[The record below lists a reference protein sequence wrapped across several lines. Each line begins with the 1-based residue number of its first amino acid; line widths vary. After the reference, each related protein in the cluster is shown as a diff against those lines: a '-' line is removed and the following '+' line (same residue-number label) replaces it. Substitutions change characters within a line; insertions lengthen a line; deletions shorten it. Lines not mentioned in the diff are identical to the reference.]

1 MYRAAYRGEE
11 MIQELVEQIE
21 NTIKDVMNS
30 GLHTSMPAKI
40 VSIDEKK
47 GLVDLQ
53 PLGSYYVNGVELE
66 YPIVPAVP
74 LVLNA
79 GKECAC
85 VSPIKKGDTVMM
97 TCAEQSVSSWLTDTS
112 NDQMD
117 ERFEL
122 QNAMAVPGLQKGAVE
137 AQREA
142 NKDDAI
148 VVKNSNAK
156 VKIWKDK
163 IEVTSGCKIVI
174 EEDSV
179 TIRGNLHVNGDI
191 TCTGSFPGGGNG
203 S

>member
-1 MYRAAYRGEE
+1 MYRSAYRGEE

-30 GLHTSMPAKI
+30 SLHTSMPAKI

-79 GKECAC
+79 GNECAC
-85 VSPIKKGDTVMM
+85 VSPIKNGDTVMM

-137 AQREA
+137 AQMEA
-142 NKDDAI
+142 NEDDAI

-179 TIRGNLHVNGDI
+179 TIHGNLHVNGDI
-191 TCTGSFPGGGNG
+191 TCTGSFPGGGDG

>member
-30 GLHTSMPAKI
+30 SLHTSMPAKI
-40 VSIDEKK
+40 VNIDEKK

-79 GKECAC
+79 GKEYAC

-97 TCAEQSVSSWLTDTS
+97 TCAEQSMSSWLTDTS

-122 QNAMAVPGLQKGAVE
+122 QNAMAVPGLQKGTVE
-137 AQREA
+137 AQAEA
-142 NKDDAI
+142 NEDDAI

-179 TIRGNLHVNGDI
+179 TIHGNLHVNGDI
-191 TCTGSFPGGGNG
+191 TCTGSFPGGGDG